1 MDMVSR
7 HSGIVRDFPG
17 EPRVILQEIDLSY
30 YTILVTPSFE

>member
-17 EPRVILQEIDLSY
+17 ESRVMLKEIDLPY